1 VTKELGKARALTG
14 ILAAQ
19 SAEMRA
25 KGAAL
30 IQQADRLLCESWNER
45 MWSDGEPIDP
55 SPTIDQA
62 INGGFPCWKSS
73 VHGARRRTTSIW
85 QLLSTRRPPSCTI
98 LQAVCAAAS
107 APRTGGVRRRPCSNL
122 IGSCFTPE
130 WRSRLRSQQESL
142 TLAYSNHERTP
153 KVQTATAYLETLN
166 PEQRRAVEHGPA
178 GGLAS
183 PPLLV
188 IAGAGSG
195 KTNTLAHRV
204 AHLIVQGADPRRI
217 LLMTFSRRAASEMTK
232 RVERI
237 ARKVLGDNAGIM
249 TDALT
254 WAGTYH
260 GIGARLLR
268 EYAEQIGLDPAFTI
282 HDREDSAD
290 LMNLV
295 RHEKGFSKTESRFPT
310 KGACLSIYSR
320 CVNAE
325 MPIEQVIGTSYPWCA
340 GWAAELKELFAA
352 YVEAKQKQNVLDYD
366 DLLLYWAQ
374 MVGDAGFADDIGG
387 RFDHVLVD
395 EYQDTNRLQ
404 SSILLALKPGGRG
417 LTVVGDDAQSIY
429 SFRAATVRNILDFP
443 NQFSPPANI
452 ITLDRNYRSTQTI
465 LAAANGVISL
475 SKERF
480 TKNLWTERTS
490 GAKPQLVTVRDEADQ
505 ARFIVERILENR
517 ESGTLLKEQAVLF
530 RTSSHSGPLEI
541 ELTRRNIPFVKFGGL
556 KFLDAAHI
564 KDMLALLRFVE
575 NPRDRVAGFRLLHL
589 LPGIGSA
596 TAQRVLD
603 HMAEAADPITALAG
617 IPTPPRTGDD
627 WKGFV
632 ETLGN
637 LRYSEWPVDLERA
650 RLWYEPHLDRIH
662 EDAET
667 RRADLL
673 QLEQI
678 ASGYPSRER
687 FLTELT
693 LDPPDATSD
702 QAGVPL
708 LDEDY
713 LILSTIHSAKG
724 QEWKSVYLLNVVDG
738 CMPSDL
744 GAGTSA
750 EIEEERRLLYV
761 AMTRAKDDLHLVVPQ
776 RFFVH
781 GQHAQGDRH
790 LYASRT
796 RFIPEKLLGL
806 FERTAWPF
814 VPAGTG
820 ARTAGP
826 GPRVDIGARMRG
838 MWR

>member
-1 VTKELGKARALTG
+1 
-14 ILAAQ
+14 
-19 SAEMRA
+19 M
-25 KGAAL
+25 
-30 IQQADRLLCESWNER
+30 
-45 MWSDGEPIDP
+45 P
-55 SPTIDQA
+55 
-62 INGGFPCWKSS
+62 
-73 VHGARRRTTSIW
+73 
-85 QLLSTRRPPSCTI
+85 
-98 LQAVCAAAS
+98 AAA
-107 APRTGGVRRRPCSNL
+107 
-122 IGSCFTPE
+122 
-130 WRSRLRSQQESL
+130 
-142 TLAYSNHERTP
+142 
-153 KVQTATAYLETLN
+153 AYLDSLN
-166 PEQRRAVEHGPA
+166 PEQRRAVEHGA
-178 GGLAS
+178 GSGPCA
-183 PPLLV
+183 PLLV

-204 AHLIVQGADPRRI
+204 AHLIVSGADPRRI

-237 ARKVLGDNAGIM
+237 ARKVMGDSAGAM
-249 TDALT
+249 TDALA
-254 WAGTYH
+254 WSGTFH

-268 EYAEQIGLDPAFTI
+268 EYADQIGVDPQFTI

-295 RHEKGFSKTESRFPT
+295 RHEKGFSRTEGRFPT
-310 KGACLSIYSR
+310 KGTCLAIYSR

-325 MPIEQVIGTSYPWCA
+325 SAIEQVLGASFPWCS

-374 MVGDAGFADDIGG
+374 AMSNPDLANDIGG

-404 SSILLALKPGGRG
+404 SSILLALKPGGHG

-443 NQFSPPANI
+443 AQFSPPADI
-452 ITLDRNYRSTQTI
+452 ITLDRNYRSTQAV
-465 LAAANGVISL
+465 LAAANGVIGL
-475 SKERF
+475 AKERF
-480 TKNLWTERTS
+480 TKNLWTDRAS
-490 GAKPQLVTVRDEADQ
+490 GARPQLVTVRDETDQ
-505 ARFIVERILENR
+505 ARCIVERILANR
-517 ESGTLLKEQAVLF
+517 ESGTLLKQQAVLF
-530 RTSSHSGPLEI
+530 RTSSHSGPLEV

-556 KFLDAAHI
+556 KFLDSAHI
-564 KDMLALLRFVE
+564 KDMLALLRFAE
-575 NPRDRVAGFRLLHL
+575 NPRDRVAGFRLMHL
-589 LPGIGSA
+589 IPGVGPAS
-596 TAQRVLD
+596 AQRVLD
-603 HMAEAADPITALAG
+603 HMAEAADPIAALSSV
-617 IPTPPRTGDD
+617 PSPPRAGDE
-627 WKGFV
+627 WTAFV
-632 ETLGN
+632 QTVGN
-637 LRYSEWPVDLERA
+637 LRYSEWPSDLERA

-667 RRADLL
+667 RRADLI

-708 LDEDY
+708 RDEDY

-724 QEWKSVYLLNVVDG
+724 QEWKSVFVLNAVDG

-744 GAGTSA
+744 GTGTTA

-776 RFFVH
+776 RFFTH
-781 GQHAQGDRH
+781 SQNAKGDRH
-790 LYASRT
+790 VYASRT
-796 RFIPEKLLGL
+796 RFIPDRLLGL
-806 FERTAWPF
+806 FEKTTWPLA
-814 VPAGTG
+814 VAD
-820 ARTAGP
+820 AA
-826 GPRVDIGARMRG
+826 PRAASQGLRIDVGARMRG
-838 MWR
+838 IWR

>member
-1 VTKELGKARALTG
+1 V
-14 ILAAQ
+14 
-19 SAEMRA
+19 
-25 KGAAL
+25 
-30 IQQADRLLCESWNER
+30 
-45 MWSDGEPIDP
+45 P
-55 SPTIDQA
+55 
-62 INGGFPCWKSS
+62 
-73 VHGARRRTTSIW
+73 
-85 QLLSTRRPPSCTI
+85 
-98 LQAVCAAAS
+98 AAA
-107 APRTGGVRRRPCSNL
+107 
-122 IGSCFTPE
+122 
-130 WRSRLRSQQESL
+130 
-142 TLAYSNHERTP
+142 
-153 KVQTATAYLETLN
+153 AYLESLN
-166 PEQRRAVEHGPA
+166 PEQRRAVEHGAVGEGPFA
-178 GGLAS
+178 
-183 PPLLV
+183 PLLV

-204 AHLIVQGADPRRI
+204 AHLVVNGADPRRI

-237 ARKVLGDNAGIM
+237 ARKVIGDNAGIM
-249 TDALT
+249 TDALA
-254 WAGTYH
+254 WAGTFH

-290 LMNLV
+290 LLNLI

-310 KGACLSIYSR
+310 KGTCLAIYSR

-325 MPIEQVIGTSYPWCA
+325 ASIEPVLGAWFPWCS

-352 YVEAKQKQNVLDYD
+352 YVEAKQRQNVLDYD

-374 MVGDAGFADDIGG
+374 TMGDAALACDIGG

-404 SSILLALKPGGRG
+404 SSILLALKPDGNG

-443 NQFSPPANI
+443 TKFSPPADI

-465 LAAANGVISL
+465 LAAANGVIDL
-475 SKERF
+475 AKERF
-480 TKNLWTERTS
+480 TKNLWTDRSS
-490 GAKPQLVTVRDEADQ
+490 GTKPRLVSVRDEADQ
-505 ARFIVERILENR
+505 ARCIVERILENR
-517 ESGTLLKEQAVLF
+517 ESGTLLKQQAVLF
-530 RTSSHSGPLEI
+530 RTSSHSGPLEV

-556 KFLDAAHI
+556 KFLDAAHV
-564 KDMLALLRFVE
+564 KDMLALLRFAQ
-575 NPRDRVAGFRLLHL
+575 NPRDRVAGFRLMHL
-589 LPGIGSA
+589 IPGVGPAS
-596 TAQRVLD
+596 AQRALD
-603 HMAEAADPITALAG
+603 HMAGAADPVAALADAPG
-617 IPTPPRTGDD
+617 PPRAGDD
-627 WKGFV
+627 WRTFV
-632 ETLGN
+632 GAVTN
-637 LRYSEWPVDLERA
+637 ISHSNWPADLELA

-662 EDAET
+662 EDSET
-667 RRADLL
+667 RRADLI

-678 ASGYPSRER
+678 AGGYPSRER

-702 QAGVPL
+702 RAGIPL

-724 QEWKSVYLLNVVDG
+724 QEWKSVYVLNVVDG

-761 AMTRAKDDLHLVVPQ
+761 AMTRAKDDLHLLVPQ
-776 RFFVH
+776 RFFTH
-781 GQHAQGDRH
+781 GQHAKGDRNV
-790 LYASRT
+790 YAART
-796 RFIPEKLLGL
+796 RFIPSALLWL
-806 FERTAWPF
+806 FEQATWPLAAANTAAAR
-814 VPAGTG
+814 PASQ
-820 ARTAGP
+820 
-826 GPRVDIGARMRG
+826 GPRIDVGAGMRR